1 MKKVTT
7 EQLAR
12 PESIDVDPEVIAFR
26 KQFEAVSSL
35 DEMVRLGARQM
46 LQSAIEA
53 EVEGFIFQHA
63 DRVDD
68 QGRRLVVRNG
78 YLPSRNLQTGAG
90 PLELKQPR
98 VRDNSPD
105 KDQRVRF
112 SSSILPN
119 YLRRSKSIDELIPLL
134 YLKGISTGDFNE
146 ALSALLGDDAPN
158 LSANTIGE
166 RTVNYTAFVFRSA
179 RRISS
184 IFQV

>member
-35 DEMVRLGARQM
+35 DELVRLGAQQM

-53 EVEGFIFQHA
+53 EVEGFVFQHA

-78 YLPSRNLQTGAG
+78 YLPSRNLQTIR
-90 PLELKQPR
+90 LR
-98 VRDNSPD
+98 
-105 KDQRVRF
+105 QRRTKGCGSRNASLAMMF
-112 SSSILPN
+112 KLGKSAEKRW
-119 YLRRSKSIDELIPLL
+119 RRLNGYQKIIPLIQGF
-134 YLKGISTGDFNE
+134 KFTDGIMQ
-146 ALSALLGDDAPN
+146 DA
-158 LSANTIGE
+158 A
-166 RTVNYTAFVFRSA
+166 
-179 RRISS
+179 
-184 IFQV
+184 